1 MRSWLHYLPKWYRRL
16 PDKPRSSYLTE
27 AEIGQANKTMTRR
40 WHPVNTVGTKRV
52 HRDIKSK
59 RAAATSMIA
68 KSGDDKGLE
77 KGGHCRS
84 RQQVLVVRP
93 RMNQALKA
101 FSSKMCAKK
110 QLD

>member
-16 PDKPRSSYLTE
+16 PDKPRSSYLAE
-27 AEIGQANKTMTRR
+27 AEIEQANKTMTRR
-40 WHPVNTVGTKRV
+40 WHTVNTVGTKRV

-68 KSGDDKGLE
+68 KSGEDIGLE
-77 KGGHCRS
+77 KG
-84 RQQVLVVRP
+84 VLPKPPTGSGSAPKNEPGPQDFFEQDVRE
-93 RMNQALKA
+93 
-101 FSSKMCAKK
+101 KK